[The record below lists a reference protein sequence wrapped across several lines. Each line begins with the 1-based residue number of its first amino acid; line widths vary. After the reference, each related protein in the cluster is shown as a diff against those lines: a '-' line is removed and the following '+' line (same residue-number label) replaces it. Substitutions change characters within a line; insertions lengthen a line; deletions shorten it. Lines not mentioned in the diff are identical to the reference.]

1 MFHTFN
7 KVLLISE
14 GCPIYHGEARRAM
27 DYFSSL
33 RFIPEMAMNPAEF
46 LLDLATGQVK
56 DISIP
61 EVLTTAAAAEQGISP
76 EYERLVIRVSDS
88 FHAYDKL
95 RN

>member
-1 MFHTFN
+1 
-7 KVLLISE
+7 
-14 GCPIYHGEARRAM
+14 
-27 DYFSSL
+27 
-33 RFIPEMAMNPAEF
+33 MNPAEF

-61 EVLTTAAAAEQGISP
+61 EVLTAAAAQGISP

>member
-1 MFHTFN
+1 
-7 KVLLISE
+7 
-14 GCPIYHGEARRAM
+14 
-27 DYFSSL
+27 
-33 RFIPEMAMNPAEF
+33 MNPAEF

-61 EVLTTAAAAEQGISP
+61 EVLTTAAAAQGISP

>member
-1 MFHTFN
+1 MFHTFD

-33 RFIPEMAMNPAEF
+33 RFIPEIAMNPAEF

-61 EVLTTAAAAEQGISP
+61 EVLAAAAAGQGISP

-88 FHAYDKL
+88 FMYM
-95 RN
+95 RS

>member
-1 MFHTFN
+1 
-7 KVLLISE
+7 
-14 GCPIYHGEARRAM
+14 
-27 DYFSSL
+27 
-33 RFIPEMAMNPAEF
+33 MNPAEF

-61 EVLTTAAAAEQGISP
+61 EVLTTAAAAAQGISP